1 MSKFLLISLT
11 ILLFFSL
18 SMAQTYVGPEKCLQ
32 CHNNVGLGDMTGWR
46 TSMHANGYSVVLDDS
61 RSMDDLYGIINDYD
75 QNGIDDFKDG
85 LDFNAISSAFDPF
98 KPNAPILAYDAVNG
112 YTITIGT
119 VTSRVY
125 LTYGGSGHYKQR
137 YVMKILTSE
146 GESADHYISPIQYN
160 EKTFEYV
167 LYHADD
173 YWVYNGGVPSN
184 VPVFTSS
191 STRSDISTNSRSMTK
206 GCAGCHVTGITINAQ
221 NADGEWTMSGGAID
235 PATLPMYTD
244 NNIYDFDGDGTPE
257 QLNTG
262 CERCHGPGGDHVA
275 GPSSSNIINPD
286 SLSATEANNICGM
299 CHSRGKSKP
308 NNTFS
313 FPYHDDTLTSWAVGD
328 LVEPIYTDGGGYWG
342 DGTSSKK
349 HHQQFHDFYKSS
361 KPTFVYHEVTCFEC
375 HDVHNEVKHH
385 VREEIMEED
394 SLGNPIAVA
403 TENDNNTLC
412 LACHTTHG
420 AFEDIPVEWVADY
433 ANHINDIGTVVS
445 AHTRHSY
452 DPEGNGASRC
462 SKCHNPKTIK
472 SAIQYDIHSHTFEP
486 MPPQKTKTG
495 VITSEMPNACAVSCH
510 MKSGYNT
517 FGIDFTSDDLGDW
530 SEATDQALADTL
542 MHWYGPGGIWWDL
555 DITGID
561 GEFDIRPET
570 FSLSQ
575 NYPNPFNPTT
585 KINFSV
591 AKTGKVQIVI
601 YNTLGQKVFTL
612 VNANKLA
619 GNYTIELNASQ
630 LASGL
635 YFYEMIT
642 GDYRA
647 TKKML
652 VMK

>member
-1 MSKFLLISLT
+1 MKYFLLVLITVFLCLGSS
-11 ILLFFSL
+11 F
-18 SMAQTYVGPEKCLQ
+18 AQTYVGPEKCLQ
-32 CHNNVGLGDMTGWR
+32 CHNNPGLGDMTGWR

-61 RSMDDLYGIINDYD
+61 RSMENLYGVVNDYD
-75 QNGIDDFKDG
+75 NNGVDDFHDG
-85 LDFNAISSAFDPF
+85 LDFNSISSAFDPF

-137 YVMKILTSE
+137 YVMKMMTSE
-146 GESADHYISPIQYN
+146 GESADLYVSPIQYN
-160 EKTFEYV
+160 EKTREYV

-173 YWVYNGGVPSN
+173 YWVYNSGVPSN

-191 STRSDISTNSRSMTK
+191 STLADASTNSRSLTK
-206 GCAGCHVTGITINAQ
+206 GCSGCHVTGLTINAQ
-221 NADGEWTMSGGAID
+221 DANGEWTMSGGAID
-235 PATLPMYTD
+235 PTTLAMYTN
-244 NNIYDFDGDGTPE
+244 NNIYDLDGDGTEE

-262 CERCHGPGGDHVA
+262 CERCHGPGGDHVLS
-275 GPSSSNIINPD
+275 PSPSNIVNPD
-286 SLSATEANNICGM
+286 SLTAQEANNICGM

-313 FPYHDDTLTSWAVGD
+313 FPYHDDTMMSWTQGEFVAD
-328 LVEPIYTDGGGYWG
+328 LYTDGGGYWG
-342 DGTSSKK
+342 DGTSSKQ
-349 HHQQFHDFYKSS
+349 HHQQFYDFYKSS
-361 KPTFVYHEVTCFEC
+361 KPTFAFHEVRCSEC
-375 HDVHNEVKHH
+375 HDVHNDVKHH
-385 VREEIMEED
+385 VREEIVEED
-394 SLGNPIAVA
+394 SLGNELVIA
-403 TENDNNTLC
+403 TDNDNNTLC
-412 LACHTTHG
+412 LACHATHG
-420 AFEDIPVEWVADY
+420 DFENIPKEWVADY
-433 ANHINDIGTVVS
+433 TNHINDIGTVVS
-445 AHTRHSY
+445 AHSRHPY

-472 SAIQYDIHSHTFEP
+472 SAINYDIHSHTFEP
-486 MPPQKTKTG
+486 MPPQKTDLFN
-495 VITSEMPNACAVSCH
+495 MPNACAASCH
-510 MKSGYNT
+510 MQSGNS
-517 FGIDFTSDDLGDW
+517 FGIDFTNDNLGDW
-530 SEATDQALADTL
+530 SEVTDQALADSL
-542 MHWYGPGGIWWDL
+542 MYYYGPGGIWWNV

-561 GEFDIRPET
+561 GEFAVRPEN

-601 YNTLGQKVFTL
+601 YNTLGQKVVTL

-619 GNYTIELNASQ
+619 GNYTIELNATE

-642 GDYRA
+642 GDFRA
-647 TKKML
+647 TKKM
-652 VMK
+652 VIMK